1 MEFEVSA
8 NARTCLYGVACAEP
22 SLQVMLFCT
31 VETIYHR
38 WATDIDAVFIAGII
52 VVHAHF
58 VGNIVVARNVD
69 RACPCGFHVGFK
81 KVLLVV
87 PPKIGL
93 RPRYIGVP
101 IIVEFIEMH
110 FSSHIELSLA
120 KVFHQV
126 HAKGIV
132 AELLLFRLRHRRRV
146 LSVPGAIV
154 LRPGIHFKGSIVHQ
168 AIARRTHEIE
178 LRPGS
183 GIEVAAPVAKSVC
196 GAISIGK
203 HRGDFH
209 AHCCGF
215 RPIGETNHFPLVGF
229 HRLQHTRERTL
240 FHGFFHHRHKVF
252 GEGDFFLQIFLRQSR
267 HRHEGGSQDAHIYFF
282 HNAVCNFR

>member
-1 MEFEVSA
+1 
-8 NARTCLYGVACAEP
+8 
-22 SLQVMLFCT
+22 
-31 VETIYHR
+31 
-38 WATDIDAVFIAGII
+38 
-52 VVHAHF
+52 
-58 VGNIVVARNVD
+58 
-69 RACPCGFHVGFK
+69 
-81 KVLLVV
+81 
-87 PPKIGL
+87 
-93 RPRYIGVP
+93 
-101 IIVEFIEMH
+101 MH
-110 FSSHIELSLA
+110 LSRQIELSFREIL
-120 KVFHQV
+120 HHV
-126 HAKGIV
+126 HTQRII
-132 AELLLFRLRHRRRV
+132 AELLFIVACHRVRV
-146 LSVPGAIV
+146 FSGPRAIV
-154 LRPGIHFKGSIVHQ
+154 LCPGIHLKRGIIDNT
-168 AIARRTHEIE
+168 IARRTHEIE